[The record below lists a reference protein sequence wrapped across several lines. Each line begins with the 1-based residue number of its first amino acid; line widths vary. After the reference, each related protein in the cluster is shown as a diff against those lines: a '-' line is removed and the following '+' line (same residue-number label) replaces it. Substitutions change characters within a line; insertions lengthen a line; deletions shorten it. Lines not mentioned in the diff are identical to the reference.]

1 MSYNSVHSDVD
12 SQALEDLVKKIKA
25 WGESLGFQQVAIVE
39 PDLSQASERLHQW
52 LADGFQGSMD
62 WMAEHGDKRYRVD
75 KLVDHT
81 VRVISVRMDY
91 LADDKMIAILKNDNK
106 AYISRYALG
115 RDYHKLIRKRLA
127 QLVSRIQSE
136 LPQLALS
143 QRPFV
148 DSAPVMEKPLAEQAG
163 LGWIGKNT
171 LLLNNEAGS
180 WFFLGE
186 IYTSLPLP
194 TDNSNQSNRCGNCR
208 ACLKICPTDAFPE
221 PYVLDARKCISY
233 LTIENKGPIPEALR
247 PLMGNR
253 VFGCD
258 DCQII
263 CPWNRFASHTK
274 EDDFRP
280 RHHLDDADLISLFNW
295 DNSSFLANT
304 EGSPIRRIGHERWL
318 RNLAVGLGNASASAE
333 ILRCLG
339 ARAEHPSPLVRE
351 HVQWAIAQQRD
362 KLARASSE

>member
-1 MSYNSVHSDVD
+1 MSDNSLNSDVD
-12 SQALEDLVKKIKA
+12 SPTMENLAKKIKA

-39 PDLSQASERLHQW
+39 PDLSQASEHLNKW

-62 WMAEHGDKRYRVD
+62 WMAEHGDMRYRVD

-81 VRVISVRMDY
+81 LRVISVRMDY
-91 LADDKMIAILKNDNK
+91 LADDKMIAVLKNDNK

-127 QLVSRIQSE
+127 QLVANIQSE
-136 LPQLALS
+136 LPQLQLS

-171 LLLNNEAGS
+171 LLLNDEAGS

-194 TDNSNQSNRCGNCR
+194 TDKSEQSNRCGNCR

-233 LTIENKGPIPEALR
+233 LTIENKGAIPETLR

-253 VFGCD
+253 G
-258 DCQII
+258 I
-263 CPWNRFASHTK
+263 
-274 EDDFRP
+274 
-280 RHHLDDADLISLFNW
+280 
-295 DNSSFLANT
+295 
-304 EGSPIRRIGHERWL
+304 WL
-318 RNLAVGLGNASASAE
+318 
-333 ILRCLG
+333 
-339 ARAEHPSPLVRE
+339 
-351 HVQWAIAQQRD
+351 
-362 KLARASSE
+362 

>member
-1 MSYNSVHSDVD
+1 MSDNSLNSDVD
-12 SQALEDLVKKIKA
+12 SQTMENLAKKIKA

-39 PDLSQASERLHQW
+39 PDLSQASEHLNKW

-62 WMAEHGDKRYRVD
+62 WMAEHGDMRYRVD

-81 VRVISVRMDY
+81 LRVISVRMDY
-91 LADDKMIAILKNDNK
+91 LADDKMIAVLKNDNK

-127 QLVSRIQSE
+127 QLVANIQSE
-136 LPQLALS
+136 LPQLQLS

-171 LLLNNEAGS
+171 LLLNDEAGS

-194 TDNSNQSNRCGNCR
+194 TDKSEQSNRCGNCR
-208 ACLKICPTDAFPE
+208 ACLKICPTDAFPK

-233 LTIENKGPIPEALR
+233 LTI
-247 PLMGNR
+247 
-253 VFGCD
+253 
-258 DCQII
+258 
-263 CPWNRFASHTK
+263 
-274 EDDFRP
+274 
-280 RHHLDDADLISLFNW
+280 DLVTLFNW
-295 DNSSFLANT
+295 TEEQFLDHT
-304 EGSPIRRIGHERWL
+304 QGSPIRRIGHERWL
-318 RNLAVGLGNASASAE
+318 RNLAVGLGNASGNKD
-333 ILRCLG
+333 ILRCLET
-339 ARAEHPSPLVRE
+339 RADDPSPLVRE
-351 HVQWAIAQQRD
+351 HVQWAIERQRN
-362 KLARASSE
+362 KLQAKPE